1 MCTALKTL
9 FSRSGLSA
17 ISMSGQACASLELG
31 GGCSRSAFAPEWRE
45 SRVCVTQGGVICCN
59 NAVRLLSVV
68 FSGGKSHP
76 DCSARMKTGSC
87 CTCTDSAHN
96 AVCHVHS
103 AFPLSKVFCIVQSR
117 STAMLFSCSS
127 SHPEL
132 LLSVSI
138 LSRCRIF
145 LRLEAFLPRLFFY
158 DDDDCYYYYH

>member
-1 MCTALKTL
+1 MRNSQDTFQSKWLKCN
-9 FSRSGLSA
+9 
-17 ISMSGQACASLELG
+17 QHVWASLGEVVPGQSSHLNG
-31 GGCSRSAFAPEWRE
+31 GR
-45 SRVCVTQGGVICCN
+45 RVCVTQGGVICCN

-68 FSGGKSHP
+68 FSVGKSHP

-96 AVCHVHS
+96 AVCHVYS

-117 STAMLFSCSS
+117 STVSAVFSCSS
-127 SHPEL
+127 AHPEL
-132 LLSVSI
+132 PLSLSI

-158 DDDDCYYYYH
+158 YYDDYYYYYYYH